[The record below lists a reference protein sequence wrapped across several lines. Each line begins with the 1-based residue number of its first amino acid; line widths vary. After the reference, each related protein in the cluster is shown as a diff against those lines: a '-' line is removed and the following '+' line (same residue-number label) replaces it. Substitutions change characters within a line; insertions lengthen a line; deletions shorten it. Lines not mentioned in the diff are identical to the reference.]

1 MLKDFLRRITLEHLL
16 QLKEDLEQSI
26 SQLRSQRLQRNSGG
40 RSVSVTSLSASD
52 LDGGAVAESLRF
64 TPTSPLKDYE
74 PQGLK
79 RNRSRTGV
87 RFVRETDD
95 MVQVLCN
102 IV

>member
-52 LDGGAVAESLRF
+52 LDGGAVAGRPLVCSKSLF
-64 TPTSPLKDYE
+64 P
-74 PQGLK
+74 
-79 RNRSRTGV
+79 
-87 RFVRETDD
+87 
-95 MVQVLCN
+95 C
-102 IV
+102 